1 LKVES
6 YESEVGVLESSLAKL
21 KAHKWGIGADPD
33 ALLEALSMDR
43 GQQQINSEKRKEI
56 ITSILSQQ
64 KEQVENLM
72 DCHLENMILG
82 WIAQRDDT
90 NINTGENDEEFESLA
105 NELET
110 VLQLTPEQKDQLK
123 LASEGADIEFK
134 SLQSVHEN
142 LDALISNSWLMNSG
156 IEEYTDKFLSNL
168 NPTQISKFMLW
179 ADYNSESIE
188 QLGYVNAPPSGSQP
202 SPNPIF
208 TFGIDEAN
216 INEE

>member
-1 LKVES
+1 MES

-90 NINTGENDEEFESLA
+90 NTNTGENDEEFESLA
-105 NELET
+105 TELET

-123 LASEGADIEFK
+123 LASEGADKEFK

-202 SPNPIF
+202 SANPIF